1 MVVKPLDADRVE
13 NDTLTVVRVRN
24 ETKEN
29 MMTRKHFKIVADE
42 IAKIEDAHQRAMFAA
57 AVATAFKRINP
68 KFNLDKFYTACNVE

>member
-1 MVVKPLDADRVE
+1 
-13 NDTLTVVRVRN
+13 
-24 ETKEN
+24 
-29 MMTRKHFKIVADE
+29 MTRKHFKIVADE